1 MLHNF
6 GDMFPYRTAKD
17 GWTVW
22 DWLHTGLISIARK
35 YFANRLNSLLTGQG
49 VAAHADGGRFQ
60 GQENKSRKSISDL
73 H

>member
-6 GDMFPYRTAKD
+6 GNVFPCQKAKEA
-17 GWTVW
+17 WTIW
-22 DWLHTGLISIARK
+22 DWLDTGLISIARK
-35 YFANRLNSLLTGQG
+35 QLANRLKSLLTGQG

-60 GQENKSRKSISDL
+60 GQENKCRKSISDL